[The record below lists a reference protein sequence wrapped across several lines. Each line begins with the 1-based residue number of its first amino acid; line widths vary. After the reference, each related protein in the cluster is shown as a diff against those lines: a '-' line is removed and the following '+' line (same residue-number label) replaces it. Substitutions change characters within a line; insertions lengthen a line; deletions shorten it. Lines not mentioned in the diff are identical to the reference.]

1 MLAAIASSPAWGGRR
16 CGRLRRRVRLP
27 RQTGGV
33 IGGKG
38 KNLEVKKSFY
48 GEDFLIRDAR
58 GLVARL
64 GRGGTNER
72 SELAAGRTE
81 GAGSL
86 ASILGDFEFIKSRIV
101 SQQRLQAAKS
111 DRLLAANVYA

>member
-1 MLAAIASSPAWGGRR
+1 M
-16 CGRLRRRVRLP
+16 
-27 RQTGGV
+27 

-38 KNLEVKKSFY
+38 KDLEVKKSFY

-86 ASILGDFEFIKSRIV
+86 ALILGDFEFIKSRIV